1 MIAQPRTES
10 GKINAI
16 CRTSR
21 ESRGNGGGLGEVWVD
36 VDGWGERGG
45 GAGWP
50 ENIFQL
56 RRWHLLLLDRGV
68 LQLLSSFPDFV
79 VGLSSSLTRIKDTQN
94 FANKTNM
101 KLSTYSTL

>member
-36 VDGWGERGG
+36 EDGWIVGG
-45 GAGWP
+45 SWELARQHFLVLTLALP
-50 ENIFQL
+50 PS
-56 RRWHLLLLDRGV
+56 RWRSSSTLV
-68 LQLLSSFPDFV
+68 ISSSFCRWLILPSNQD
-79 VGLSSSLTRIKDTQN
+79 
-94 FANKTNM
+94 
-101 KLSTYSTL
+101 